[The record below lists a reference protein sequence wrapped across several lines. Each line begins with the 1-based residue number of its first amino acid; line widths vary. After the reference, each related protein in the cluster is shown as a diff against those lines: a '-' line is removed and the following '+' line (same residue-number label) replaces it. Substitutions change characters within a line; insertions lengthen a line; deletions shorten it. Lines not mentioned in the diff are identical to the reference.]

1 MPTESYR
8 STTKGNNCLSKDL
21 WDKYTA
27 DKSDENRNALVVYY
41 MPFLEQVAE
50 TLRKGN
56 RSPLRVSKA
65 ELCSAGVL
73 GAIAAM
79 KKYNPSQG
87 PFKNYAYM
95 AIKWAMLKEV
105 TRLTG
110 RTKNHERQPE
120 IGELITS
127 LRRGVGGDGRE
138 FENISYTEDVSA
150 NLQREQLV
158 ELLSDNMHLLS
169 QYELTFVG
177 LFYING
183 HTRSECCELM
193 NVSRQRIQQYN
204 ESIIAK
210 LREACGHEGEF
221 ST

>member
-1 MPTESYR
+1 M
-8 STTKGNNCLSKDL
+8 LSKEL

-27 DKSDENRNALVVYY
+27 DKSVENRNALVVYY

-56 RSPLRVSKA
+56 SSPLRVSKV

-73 GAIAAM
+73 GMMAAM

-87 PFKNYAYM
+87 PFKNYAYL
-95 AIKWAMLKEV
+95 AVKWAMLKEV

-110 RTKNHERQPE
+110 RTKNHDRNPE
-120 IGELITS
+120 IGELIAS
-127 LRRGVGGDGRE
+127 LRRGIGGDGRE
-138 FENISYTEDVSA
+138 FEHVSYTEDTTA

-158 ELLSDNMHLLS
+158 ELLDAHMHLLS
-169 QYELTFVG
+169 QRELDFVG

-183 HTRSECCELM
+183 HTRAECCELM
-193 NVSRQRIQQYN
+193 NMSRQRVQQLN
-204 ESIIAK
+204 DSLIAK